1 MLKRL
6 QNFHYHRELI
16 QTLVDT
22 KLGAVATNIIAP
34 IVFFLLFPDI
44 PVDLL
49 YYLTAAFFVVFVFR
63 ISTGSSLRKKLY
75 TADDETI
82 ENGLKK
88 YLFVL
93 FLSSSLW
100 AIAAVLAIIY
110 SDTMHIFILL
120 TGMIAII
127 SGATATIGS
136 VYHAMFIYIVTI
148 IPAFVFGLA
157 YLGFSPEYYITSFF
171 LLLYMFVMLTS
182 SFKNYNILENSI
194 TQKNE
199 IELLNKSLEKR
210 VEIAVEDTK
219 QKEKLLLHQSHM
231 AQMGEMLGMIAHQWR
246 QPLSS
251 ISSAVVGLQVKLEL
265 ESFDLKD
272 EKGVK
277 SLVSYLTKHNKD
289 VAKYVKFLSTT
300 IDDFRSFFKPNKSKQ
315 FVKLTTPIIKTLE
328 IIEASLLNKN
338 IKLVKEFHN
347 DEKVSLYKN
356 EMMQVILNILKN
368 SEENFLDKGIEDGK
382 ITISTE
388 KSDGKYIISIK
399 DNGGGIPKDI
409 LPDIFTPYF
418 STKYEKNGT
427 GLGLYMSK
435 TIIEKHHNGILRAI
449 NTEDGVN
456 FEIIINAKVE
466 NDGAI

>member
-1 MLKRL
+1 
-6 QNFHYHRELI
+6 
-16 QTLVDT
+16 
-22 KLGAVATNIIAP
+22 
-34 IVFFLLFPDI
+34 
-44 PVDLL
+44 
-49 YYLTAAFFVVFVFR
+49 
-63 ISTGSSLRKKLY
+63 
-75 TADDETI
+75 
-82 ENGLKK
+82 
-88 YLFVL
+88 
-93 FLSSSLW
+93 
-100 AIAAVLAIIY
+100 
-110 SDTMHIFILL
+110 
-120 TGMIAII
+120 
-127 SGATATIGS
+127 
-136 VYHAMFIYIVTI
+136 
-148 IPAFVFGLA
+148 
-157 YLGFSPEYYITSFF
+157 
-171 LLLYMFVMLTS
+171 MLTS